1 MTFINRNQIILL
13 LSFIFLLGISYILSI
28 SFGENLAKEN
38 KVSKKNITDEAK
50 LDHVKKELDF
60 LQKTLMNYVQQKEIN
75 TYLENLINI
84 NSKLWNIEDDIRE
97 CERKKLFDQT
107 FIDLA
112 RSVYFTNDERA
123 KVKND
128 INKTFGSELVEVK
141 SYEEY

>member
-1 MTFINRNQIILL
+1 MLINTPISLGELVDKISILII
-13 LSFIFLLGISYILSI
+13 
-28 SFGENLAKEN
+28 KQQ
-38 KVSKKNITDEAK
+38 NITDETK
-50 LDHVKKELDF
+50 LDHVKKEYDF
-60 LQKTLMNYVQQKEIN
+60 LQKTLMNYVQQEEIN
-75 TYLENLINI
+75 NYLENLINI

-107 FIDLA
+107 FIDIA

>member
-1 MTFINRNQIILL
+1 MLINTPISLGELVDKISILII
-13 LSFIFLLGISYILSI
+13 
-28 SFGENLAKEN
+28 KQ
-38 KVSKKNITDEAK
+38 KNITDETK

-60 LQKTLMNYVQQKEIN
+60 LQKTLMNYVQQEEIN
-75 TYLENLINI
+75 NHLENLINI

-123 KVKND
+123 KVKNAM
-128 INKTFGSELVEVK
+128 NKTFCSELVEVK
-141 SYEEY
+141 SYDKY

>member
-1 MTFINRNQIILL
+1 MLINTPISLGELVDKISILII
-13 LSFIFLLGISYILSI
+13 
-28 SFGENLAKEN
+28 KQ
-38 KVSKKNITDEAK
+38 KNITDETK

-60 LQKTLMNYVQQKEIN
+60 LQKTLMNYVQQEEIN
-75 TYLENLINI
+75 NYLENLINI

-97 CERKKLFDQT
+97 CERKKLFDKT

>member
-1 MTFINRNQIILL
+1 MLINTPISLGELVDKISILII
-13 LSFIFLLGISYILSI
+13 
-28 SFGENLAKEN
+28 KE
-38 KVSKKNITDEAK
+38 KNITDETK

-60 LQKTLMNYVQQKEIN
+60 LQKTLMNYVQQEEIN
-75 TYLENLINI
+75 NYLENLINI

-97 CERKKLFDQT
+97 CERKKMFDQT

-128 INKTFGSELVEVK
+128 INETFGSELVEVK

>member
-1 MTFINRNQIILL
+1 MLINTPISLGELVDKISILII
-13 LSFIFLLGISYILSI
+13 
-28 SFGENLAKEN
+28 KQ
-38 KVSKKNITDEAK
+38 KNITDETK

-60 LQKTLMNYVQQKEIN
+60 LQKTLMNYVQQEEIN
-75 TYLENLINI
+75 NFLENLINI

-97 CERKKLFDQT
+97 CERKKLFDQS

-141 SYEEY
+141 SYKEY

>member
-1 MTFINRNQIILL
+1 MLINTPISLGELVDKISILIIKKRN
-13 LSFIFLLGISYILSI
+13 ISDSI
-28 SFGENLAKEN
+28 
-38 KVSKKNITDEAK
+38 K
-50 LDHVKKELDF
+50 LEHVTKELDF
-60 LQKTLMNYVQQKEIN
+60 LQKTLKEYISEDKINKFIQQ
-75 TYLENLINI
+75 LINI
-84 NSKLWNIEDDIRE
+84 NSKLWKIEDDIRE
-97 CERKKLFDQT
+97 CERNKIFDQK

>member
-1 MTFINRNQIILL
+1 MLINTPISLGEVLDKISILII
-13 LSFIFLLGISYILSI
+13 
-28 SFGENLAKEN
+28 KQ
-38 KVSKKNITDEAK
+38 KNITDKTK

-60 LQKTLMNYVQQKEIN
+60 LQKTLMNYIKQEEIN
-75 TYLENLINI
+75 NYLENLINI

-97 CERKKLFDQT
+97 CERKKLFDQS

>member
-1 MTFINRNQIILL
+1 MLINTPISLGELVDKISILII
-13 LSFIFLLGISYILSI
+13 
-28 SFGENLAKEN
+28 KQ
-38 KVSKKNITDEAK
+38 KNITDKTK

-60 LQKTLMNYVQQKEIN
+60 LQKTLMNYVQQEEIN
-75 TYLENLINI
+75 NYLENLINI

-97 CERKKLFDQT
+97 CERKKLFDQS

-128 INKTFGSELVEVK
+128 INKIFGSELVEVK
-141 SYEEY
+141 SYEKY

>member
-1 MTFINRNQIILL
+1 MLINTPISLGELVDKISILII
-13 LSFIFLLGISYILSI
+13 
-28 SFGENLAKEN
+28 KQ
-38 KVSKKNITDEAK
+38 KNITDETK

-60 LQKTLMNYVQQKEIN
+60 LQKTLMNYVQQEEIN
-75 TYLENLINI
+75 NYLENLINI

-97 CERKKLFDQT
+97 CERKKLFDQS

-112 RSVYFTNDERA
+112 RTVYFTNDERA
-123 KVKND
+123 KVKNN

>member
-1 MTFINRNQIILL
+1 MLINTPISLGELVDKISILII
-13 LSFIFLLGISYILSI
+13 
-28 SFGENLAKEN
+28 KQ
-38 KVSKKNITDEAK
+38 KNITDETK
-50 LDHVKKELDF
+50 IDHVKKELDF
-60 LQKTLMNYVQQKEIN
+60 LQKTLMNYVQQEEIN
-75 TYLENLINI
+75 DYLENLINI

-97 CERKKLFDQT
+97 CERKKMFDQT

>member
-1 MTFINRNQIILL
+1 MLINTPISLGELVDKISILII
-13 LSFIFLLGISYILSI
+13 
-28 SFGENLAKEN
+28 KE
-38 KVSKKNITDEAK
+38 KNITDETK
-50 LDHVKKELDF
+50 LDHVKKELNF
-60 LQKTLMNYVQQKEIN
+60 LQKTIMNYVQQEEIN
-75 TYLENLINI
+75 NYLDNLINI

>member
-1 MTFINRNQIILL
+1 MLINTPISLGELVDKISILM
-13 LSFIFLLGISYILSI
+13 I
-28 SFGENLAKEN
+28 K
-38 KVSKKNITDEAK
+38 KKNISDSIK
-50 LDHVKKELDF
+50 LQHINKELEF
-60 LQKTLMNYVQQKEIN
+60 LQKTLKKYISEDKIN
-75 TYLENLINI
+75 EFLLTLVNI
-84 NSKLWNIEDDIRE
+84 NSKLWDIEDDIRE
-97 CERKKLFDQT
+97 CERKRLFDQT

>member
-1 MTFINRNQIILL
+1 MLINTPISLGELVDKISILII
-13 LSFIFLLGISYILSI
+13 
-28 SFGENLAKEN
+28 KQ
-38 KVSKKNITDEAK
+38 KNIIDETK

-60 LQKTLMNYVQQKEIN
+60 LQKTLMNYVQQEEIN
-75 TYLENLINI
+75 NYLENLINI

>member
-1 MTFINRNQIILL
+1 MLINTPI
-13 LSFIFLLGISYILSI
+13 SLGELVDKIYILMI
-28 SFGENLAKEN
+28 KQ
-38 KVSKKNITDEAK
+38 KNINDETK

-60 LQKTLMNYVQQKEIN
+60 LQKTLMNYVQQEEIN
-75 TYLENLINI
+75 NYLENLINI
-84 NSKLWNIEDDIRE
+84 NSQLWNIEDDIRE
-97 CERKKLFDQT
+97 CERKKLFDQS

-128 INKTFGSELVEVK
+128 INRTFGSELVEVK

>member
-1 MTFINRNQIILL
+1 MLINTPISLGELVDKISILII
-13 LSFIFLLGISYILSI
+13 
-28 SFGENLAKEN
+28 KQQ
-38 KVSKKNITDEAK
+38 NITDTTK
-50 LDHVKKELDF
+50 LNHVKKELDF
-60 LQKTLMNYVQQKEIN
+60 LQKILMNYVQEGEIN
-75 TYLENLINI
+75 DYLENLIKI

-128 INKTFGSELVEVK
+128 INKNFGSELVEVK
-141 SYEEY
+141 SYEKY

>member
-1 MTFINRNQIILL
+1 MLINTPISLGELVDKISILII
-13 LSFIFLLGISYILSI
+13 
-28 SFGENLAKEN
+28 KE
-38 KVSKKNITDEAK
+38 KNITDETK
-50 LDHVKKELDF
+50 LDHVKKELNF
-60 LQKTLMNYVQQKEIN
+60 LQKTLINYIQQEEIN
-75 TYLENLINI
+75 NYLENLINI

-97 CERKKLFDQT
+97 CERKKMFDQT

-128 INKTFGSELVEVK
+128 INKNFGSELVEVK